1 MSGTDTRVAPA
12 ATLRTAAGG
21 ESTRWVAARCREVP
35 WLTAATVFT
44 TVAGA
49 ALQVL
54 PVLLLGRV
62 VDGVVEGDGR
72 SVLVTTGILMAAAAL
87 LGAAATAVS
96 TYLIGRLGA
105 DLLAQL
111 REAAVRAVLGMPSA
125 RIEQVGRGDVLSR
138 VGDDVAVLSRGI
150 RTAIPTVFSA
160 GVLVAIATVGMFGLD
175 WRLGLAGA
183 GALPAY
189 ALALRWYLPRSA
201 PLYQQQRVAQ
211 ADRAQALISGLNGID
226 TVRAYRLEGAFREQ
240 VTDKSWRV
248 RELGI
253 QVFRIFGR
261 FVGRENRA
269 EFIGLVLILVVGY
282 VLLETGAA
290 TLGDVSAAPLMFHR
304 LFTPLGA
311 IMFTFDEAQKSG
323 ASLTR
328 LVGVLGESSE
338 RRLVGDAPVAS
349 GGPVPHAVTVEGL
362 TFGYPGAEEPVLRD
376 VSLSIP
382 VGGSLALVGATGAGK
397 STLAALIAGIGTPQ
411 AGSVRIGPHDLAY
424 LDEAGA
430 RALVSILTQ
439 ETHVFSGPLAEDLRL
454 SAPAATDTELMDA
467 LRVVGARPWVEELP
481 DGLDTT
487 VGEGGERLDVTK
499 VAQIA
504 LARLVLNQAGVVVL
518 DESTAEAGERGRR
531 RAGEVRAGRVLRPD
545 HAVRGAP
552 AHPGDGGGPHR
563 RAGRGTRG
571 GAGNPRGTGRPG
583 RPVRA
588 PVARLA
594 RGQLGTPWVGDP
606 PTLLRWKDDESPMTD
621 PTART
626 VLLSAAGLDDVRR
639 RTGDH
644 SDRTITE
651 ACAIGLSYWA
661 TGTSP
666 DGIDLTPST
675 LFADVLRWVG
685 EGGTAPAGFGR
696 SGRTAAASGPPRT

>member
-1 MSGTDTRVAPA
+1 MSTTDTRVAPA
-12 ATLRTAAGG
+12 TLRTATGG
-21 ESTRWVAARCREVP
+21 EATRWVAAHCREVP
-35 WLTAATVFT
+35 WLTLSTVLT

-62 VDGVVEGDGR
+62 VDGVVGGESR
-72 SVLVTTGILMAAAAL
+72 SILVRVGVLMVAAAL
-87 LGAAATAVS
+87 LGAVATAVS

-105 DLLAQL
+105 DLLARL
-111 REAAVRAVLGMPSA
+111 REGAVRAVLGMPSA

-138 VGDDVAVLSRGI
+138 VGDDVAVISKGI

-160 GVLVAIATVGMFGLD
+160 GVLVVIATVGMFDLD

-201 PLYQQQRVAQ
+201 PLYRKQRVAQ

-226 TVRAYRLEGAFREQ
+226 TVRAYRLEGAVREK
-240 VTDKSWRV
+240 VTSESWRV

-253 QVFRIFGR
+253 EVFRFFGR

-282 VLLETGAA
+282 ALLEADAA
-290 TLGDVSAAPLMFHR
+290 TLGEVSAAPLMFHR

-328 LVGVLGESSE
+328 LVGVLGEDAE
-338 RRLVGDAPVAS
+338 DRLVGDEAVAPADALS
-349 GGPVPHAVTVEGL
+349 YQVTVEGL
-362 TFGYPGAEEPVLRD
+362 TFSYPDTEDPVLRD
-376 VSLSIP
+376 VGLTIP
-382 VGGSLALVGATGAGK
+382 AGGSLALVGATGAGK

-411 AGSVRIGPHDLAY
+411 VGSVRVGSTDLAG

-439 ETHVFSGPLAEDLRL
+439 ETHVFSGPLADDLRL
-454 SAPAATDTELMDA
+454 AAPEATDAELMDA
-467 LRVVGARPWVEELP
+467 LRTVGAGGWVDALP
-481 DGLDTT
+481 DGLDTL

-504 LARLVLNQAGVVVL
+504 LARLVLGRAPVVVL
-518 DESTAEAGERGRR
+518 DESTAEAGSEGAAELERAVLAACAGRTTLFVAHR
-531 RAGEVRAGRVLRPD
+531 LTQAMAADRIAVLDAGRVVEQGTHEELV
-545 HAVRGAP
+545 AL
-552 AHPGDGGGPHR
+552 GGR
-563 RAGRGTRG
+563 Y
-571 GAGNPRGTGRPG
+571 
-583 RPVRA
+583 
-588 PVARLA
+588 ARLWRA
-594 RGQLGTPWVGDP
+594 WR
-606 PTLLRWKDDESPMTD
+606 
-621 PTART
+621 
-626 VLLSAAGLDDVRR
+626 
-639 RTGDH
+639 
-644 SDRTITE
+644 
-651 ACAIGLSYWA
+651 
-661 TGTSP
+661 
-666 DGIDLTPST
+666 
-675 LFADVLRWVG
+675 
-685 EGGTAPAGFGR
+685 EG
-696 SGRTAAASGPPRT
+696 S